1 MNRKGL
7 IAKISN
13 KYVLPTCIW
22 KYFLQSSRYFAFF
35 GEFRGISRKC
45 LNFAGPRPREISEA
59 LHRAL
64 LWKWVKYSQT
74 ISLLTRRTDV
84 LWVKLVNESMSQ
96 IWKNKRFG
104 RNNKIKHYFYLNL
117 STCFI
122 AACTCK
128 AKFLT
133 WNLNL
138 GCLLAVFQAMPLLL
152 RVCPEK

>member
-59 LHRAL
+59 LL
-64 LWKWVKYSQT
+64 MLV
-74 ISLLTRRTDV
+74 
-84 LWVKLVNESMSQ
+84 LVNDRAV
-96 IWKNKRFG
+96 I
-104 RNNKIKHYFYLNL
+104 
-117 STCFI
+117 
-122 AACTCK
+122 
-128 AKFLT
+128 
-133 WNLNL
+133 
-138 GCLLAVFQAMPLLL
+138 LLQLL
-152 RVCPEK
+152 VQNH